1 MNQRDDELLRHLGT
15 LWRTAVVGL
24 STLREVA
31 VRSTQTGRLRVDIAL
46 LQRER
51 SQILETLGEMVVA
64 LVDEGSFDDAP
75 ESVRQAV
82 ERIKDVEARIKN
94 DTIRTH
100 DNSFG
105 APRGYEPEAATD
117 YGDDEFEPAPA
128 PARKSRAASTRSTGA
143 RATKKATPAKRK
155 ANQH

>member
-15 LWRTAVVGL
+15 LWRTAVVGF

-64 LVDEGSFDDAP
+64 LIDDGSFEDAP

-94 DTIRTH
+94 DTIRAH
-100 DNSFG
+100 DNAFG

-117 YGDDEFEPAPA
+117 YGDDEPEEAPA
-128 PARKSRAASTRSTGA
+128 P
-143 RATKKATPAKRK
+143 TKKARAAARTTKKSPAKRK
-155 ANQH
+155 AH